1 MGSGASPSTRRGWS
15 VRTRL
20 LVGLLLV
27 TALGMS
33 AAGAA
38 TFLLERQ
45 RVLTSIDSSLLSR
58 IGEAHQIVLGAS
70 NSRSP
75 SAPAAVPE
83 PFVSARAALEAVVS
97 RVLPATGESTV
108 GILNGRA
115 TFVPGIS
122 TDFRIDTMP
131 GLVSRATTETLHGQ
145 VSVGTVQSGSTSYR
159 YIAAPITV
167 AGSAQRAVFV
177 VAVDVNR
184 QLADLSEAFNTYWE
198 VAAAAFVL
206 VAGLGWFVSGRL
218 LSPIRDLR
226 MAAARITSQER
237 TARILVARSDDLGQL
252 ASTVNDMLDRL
263 DAAMTGQRQLLDD
276 VRHELNTPLTIVRG
290 HLELLDATNVAEVTA
305 TRALAIEE
313 LDRVGAL
320 VQSLALLAKNEIAD
334 PDRIVVEIGDFTAE
348 VFSKLHVLPGH
359 TWTLVESA
367 AGSASFDRAT
377 ITQAWLQLAD
387 NAAKYSPPGSVIEVG
402 SSGTE
407 ESVTFWIANT
417 GPEIPLDAR
426 ERIFERFGRVDEGRG
441 IKGSGLGLP
450 IVRAIA
456 TAHGGRVLLA
466 SSPTRTQFGIEI
478 PRLATQAR
486 PETTGVTL

>member
-1 MGSGASPSTRRGWS
+1 MGSGASPSTRPGWS

-20 LVGLLLV
+20 LVGILLV

-38 TFLLERQ
+38 TFLFQRQ
-45 RVLTSIDSSLLSR
+45 RVLTSIDTTLLSR
-58 IGEAHQIVLGAS
+58 IGEARQVILGAS

-75 SAPAAVPE
+75 SAPAAVPK
-83 PFVSARAALEAVVS
+83 PFGSASAALEAVVS
-97 RVLPATGESTV
+97 RVLPNSGESTI
-108 GILNGRA
+108 GILNGKA

-122 TDFRIDTMP
+122 TDFRLDAMS
-131 GLVSRATTETLHGQ
+131 GLLSQAVKQTLHGHTF
-145 VSVGTVQSGSTSYR
+145 VGTVHSGSRTYR

-167 AGSAQRAVFV
+167 AGSADHGVFV
-177 VAVDVNR
+177 VAIDVDN
-184 QLADLSEAFNTYWE
+184 QLTTLSDAFVTYWD

-206 VAGLGWFVSGRL
+206 VAGLAWFIAGRL

-226 MAAARITSQER
+226 VAAARITSQER
-237 TARILVARSDDLGQL
+237 SARIPVARRDDLGQV
-252 ASTVNDMLDRL
+252 AVTVNAMLDRL
-263 DAAMTGQRQLLDD
+263 DNAMTGQRQLLDD

-290 HLELLDATNVAEVTA
+290 HLELLDVTNVAEVAA

-313 LDRVGAL
+313 LDRVGVL
-320 VQSLALLAKNEIAD
+320 IQSLAMLAESETTE
-334 PDRIVVEIGDFTAE
+334 PTRVVVDTGEFTAE
-348 VFSKLHVLPGH
+348 VVSKLQVLPGH

-367 AGSASFDRAT
+367 GGTASFDPAT
-377 ITQAWLQLAD
+377 ITEAWLQLAD
-387 NAAKYSPPGSVIEVG
+387 NAAKYSPADSVIGVG

-426 ERIFERFGRVDEGRG
+426 ERIFDRFGRADEGRG

-466 SSPTRTQFGIEI
+466 SSPAGTRFGIEI
-478 PRLATQAR
+478 PRLAVAVQT
-486 PETTGVTL
+486 ETIGKTS